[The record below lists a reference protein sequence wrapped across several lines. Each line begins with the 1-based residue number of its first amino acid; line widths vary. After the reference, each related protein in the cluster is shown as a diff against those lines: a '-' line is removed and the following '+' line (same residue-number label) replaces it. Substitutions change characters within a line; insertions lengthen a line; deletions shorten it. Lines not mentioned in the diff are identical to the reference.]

1 MKTIE
6 ELKTFYNETLSDD
19 LQALEQQRKAILKN
33 IAIAGIV
40 MAIVLFAILIIATQ
54 SGAFPVII
62 FIFVAAIIIF
72 GIIAKILSRGYVTKF
87 KSNIIG
93 RIVKFIDPNLSY
105 TPKGRIEKETFMDS
119 DIFKTRPNR
128 YKGDDYVRGT
138 IGKTPIE
145 FSEIHAQYESGSGKN
160 RSCRTVFKGLFFIA
174 DFNKHFTCK
183 TVVLPDTAES
193 LFGTFGKM
201 FQAWNL
207 TRNQLIKLEDPEFEK
222 LFVVYGTDQI
232 QARYILSTSLMAR
245 ITDFKKKSGQKI
257 YLSFID
263 SKVYVA
269 ISYTKNLF
277 EPKIFSTLMN
287 FELIREYFQDLQLAT
302 GIVDDLNLNTRIWS
316 KK

>member
-6 ELKTFYNETLSDD
+6 ELKTFYNDTLSND
-19 LQALEQQRKAILKN
+19 LQALEQQRKAILQK
-33 IAIAGIV
+33 IAIVGII
-40 MAIVLFAILIIATQ
+40 MAIVLFAGLIIAAQ

-62 FIFVAAIIIF
+62 FILFAAIIIF
-72 GIIAKILSRGYVTKF
+72 GIIARILSRDYVVKF

-105 TPKGRIEKETFMDS
+105 IQNGKIEKETFMDS
-119 DIFKTRPNR
+119 DIFKTKPNQ
-128 YKGDDYVRGT
+128 YEGDDYVRGT

-145 FSEIHAQYESGSGKN
+145 FSEIDAEYESGSGKDK
-160 RSCRTVFKGLFFIA
+160 RTVTVFKGLFFIA

-193 LFGTFGKM
+193 LFGSFGKM

-207 TRNQLIKLEDPEFEK
+207 SRDQLIKLEDPEFEK
-222 LFVVYGTDQI
+222 LFVVYGSDQI

-245 ITDFKKKSGQKI
+245 ITDFKKKTKQKI
-257 YLSFID
+257 FLSFIG

>member
-6 ELKTFYNETLSDD
+6 ELKTFYNETLSAD
-19 LQALEQQRKAILKN
+19 LQALEQQRKAILQK
-33 IAIAGIV
+33 ISIVGIV
-40 MAIVLFAILIIATQ
+40 MAVVLLGVLSVAAQ

-72 GIIAKILSRGYVTKF
+72 GIIARVISGDYVAKF

-93 RIVKFIDPNLSY
+93 RIVKFIDPSLDY
-105 TPKGRIEKETFMDS
+105 IPKGRIEKDIFMDS
-119 DIFKTRPNR
+119 DIFKTKPNR

-145 FSEIHAQYESGSGKN
+145 FSEIDAEYESGSGKDKHTV
-160 RSCRTVFKGLFFIA
+160 TVFKGIFFVG

-183 TVVLPDTAES
+183 TVVLPDTTES
-193 LFGTFGKM
+193 LFGSFGKI

-207 TRNQLIKLEDPEFEK
+207 SRDQLIKLEDPEFEK

-245 ITDFKKKSGQKI
+245 ITDFKKKTGQKI
-257 YLSFID
+257 FLSFID

-269 ISYTKNLF
+269 ISYTKKLF
-277 EPKIFSTLMN
+277 EPKVFSTLMN
-287 FELIREYFQDLQLAT
+287 FELIREYFEDLQLAT

-316 KK
+316 KQ

>member
-6 ELKTFYNETLSDD
+6 ELKNFYNETLSAD
-19 LQALEQQRKAILKN
+19 LQALEQQRKAILQK
-33 IAIAGIV
+33 IAIVGIIL
-40 MAIVLFAILIIATQ
+40 AIVLFVVLIIAAQ

-62 FIFVAAIIIF
+62 FIFFAAIIIF
-72 GIIAKILSRGYVTKF
+72 GIIAWALSRDYVTNF

-93 RIVKFIDPNLSY
+93 QIVKFIDPNLSY
-105 TPKGRIEKETFMDS
+105 IQNGKIKQSTFQNS
-119 DIFKTRPNR
+119 EIFKTKPNR

-138 IGKTPIE
+138 IGKTQIE
-145 FSEIHAQYESGSGKN
+145 FSEIDAKYESGSGKEK
-160 RSCRTVFKGLFFIA
+160 RTETVFKGIFFVG

-183 TVVLPDTAES
+183 TVVLPDTAENI
-193 LFGTFGKM
+193 FGSFGKM

-207 TRNQLIKLEDPEFEK
+207 TRDQLIKLEDPEFEK
-222 LFVVYGTDQI
+222 NFVVYGSDQI

-257 YLSFID
+257 YLSFIS

-287 FELIREYFQDLQLAT
+287 FELIREYFEDLQLAT

>member
-33 IAIAGIV
+33 IAIVGIV
-40 MAIVLFAILIIATQ
+40 MAIALFAILIIATQ
-54 SGAFPVII
+54 SGAFPILI

-105 TPKGRIEKETFMDS
+105 IQKGRIEKATFMDS
-119 DIFKTRPNR
+119 DIFKTKPNR

-193 LFGTFGKM
+193 LFGAFGKM

-207 TRNQLIKLEDPEFEK
+207 SRDQLIKLEDPEFEK
-222 LFVVYGTDQI
+222 LFVVYGSDQI

-245 ITDFKKKSGQKI
+245 ITNFKKKSGQKI
-257 YLSFID
+257 YLSFVG

-287 FELIREYFQDLQLAT
+287 FELIREYFEDLQLAT

>member
-6 ELKTFYNETLSDD
+6 ELKTFYNKTLSAD
-19 LQALEQQRKAILKN
+19 LQALEQQRKALLHKLIV
-33 IAIAGIV
+33 AGIV
-40 MAIVLFAILIIATQ
+40 VAVFLLIALIIISKT
-54 SGAFPVII
+54 GAFPIII
-62 FIFVAAIIIF
+62 FTFFAAIIIF
-72 GIIAKILSRGYVTKF
+72 GIIARLLSKDYVAIF

-105 TPKGRIEKETFMDS
+105 IQNGRIEKTTFMDS
-119 DIFKTRPNR
+119 DIFKTKPNR

-145 FSEIHAQYESGSGKN
+145 FSEIHAKYESGSGKN
-160 RSCRTVFKGLFFIA
+160 RSCRTVFRGLFFIG
-174 DFNKHFTCK
+174 DFNKHFTCR

-193 LFGTFGKM
+193 LFGAFGKM

-207 TRNQLIKLEDPEFEK
+207 ARDQLIKLEDPEFEK
-222 LFVVYGTDQI
+222 LFVVYGSDQI

-257 YLSFID
+257 YLSFIG

-277 EPKIFSTLMN
+277 EPKIFSTILN
-287 FELIREYFQDLQLAT
+287 FDLIREYFEDLQLAT

>member
-1 MKTIE
+1 MKTTE
-6 ELKTFYNETLSDD
+6 ELKTFYSETLADD
-19 LQALEQQRKAILKN
+19 LQALEQQRKAILQKLT
-33 IAIAGIV
+33 IAGIV
-40 MAIVLFAILIIATQ
+40 IAIVLFVVLAIAAQ
-54 SGAFPVII
+54 SGAFPVLI
-62 FIFVAAIIIF
+62 FILFAAIIVF
-72 GIIAKILSRGYVTKF
+72 GIIAKILSRDYVAKF

-93 RIVKFIDPNLSY
+93 RIVKFIDPNLNY
-105 TPKGRIEKETFMDS
+105 IQKGKIEKETFMDS
-119 DIFKTRPNR
+119 DIFKTKPNR

-160 RSCRTVFKGLFFIA
+160 KRTVTVFKGLFFIA

-193 LFGTFGKM
+193 LFGSFGKM

-207 TRNQLIKLEDPEFEK
+207 SRDQLIKLEDPEFEK

-245 ITDFKKKSGQKI
+245 ITDFKKKTGQKI
-257 YLSFID
+257 FLSFID

-277 EPKIFSTLMN
+277 EPKVFSTLMN
-287 FELIREYFQDLQLAT
+287 FELIREYFDELQLAT

-316 KK
+316 KQ